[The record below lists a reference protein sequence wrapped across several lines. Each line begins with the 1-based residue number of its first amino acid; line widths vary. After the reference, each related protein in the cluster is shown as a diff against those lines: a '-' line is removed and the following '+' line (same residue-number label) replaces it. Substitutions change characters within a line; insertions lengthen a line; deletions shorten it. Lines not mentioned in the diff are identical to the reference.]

1 MQNDELKELALKPN
15 EEILSFLLQNQD
27 KEEKVLHFMKNN
39 MAYKQKYFAVASL
52 LKDSKQNNK
61 GIGALKAEI
70 INEAN
75 KNSYQEIEV
84 DLLENNPYQPRL
96 QIEQESLI
104 ELSNSIKK
112 DGLQSPIKIT
122 PIENGKFIIVY
133 GHRRVEAHRY
143 LGLPKIKCFIEEVD
157 ENKLRRLAL
166 VENLQRE
173 DLSLI
178 EKALSYANALNSG
191 DFSTQKELAE
201 ELGLKRTKVSEI
213 MSLLNLDG
221 NIIYDLKKDKSIK
234 DTTALS
240 LINKIEKDSQWEIY
254 SLLKKGEIDREGIRK
269 YLNNGIEKTNS
280 QCESKLKNNKL
291 QLFYKIN
298 IKEKEKQ
305 KAFKE
310 FIERETK
317 NFLDMLRDKEAEF
330 RGTTN

>member
-1 MQNDELKELALKPN
+1 
-15 EEILSFLLQNQD
+15 
-27 KEEKVLHFMKNN
+27 
-39 MAYKQKYFAVASL
+39 
-52 LKDSKQNNK
+52 
-61 GIGALKAEI
+61 
-70 INEAN
+70 
-75 KNSYQEIEV
+75 
-84 DLLENNPYQPRL
+84 LLEDNPYQPRL
-96 QIEQESLI
+96 QIEQESLL

-122 PIENGKFIIVY
+122 PTENGRYIIVY

-143 LGLPKIKCFIEEVD
+143 LGMSKIKCFIEEMD
-157 ENKLRRLAL
+157 ESKLRRLAL

-178 EKALSYANALNSG
+178 EKALSYANTLSSG

-201 ELGLKRTKVSEI
+201 ELGLKQTKVSEI

-221 NIIYDLKKDKSIK
+221 NIIYDLKKDKTIK

-269 YLNNGIEKTNS
+269 YLYNGIKKINS

-291 QLFYKIN
+291 QLFYKIK
-298 IKEKEKQ
+298 IKEKDKQ

-310 FIERETK
+310 FVENETK
-317 NFLDMLRDKEAEF
+317 AFLEKLKEKENEF
-330 RGTTN
+330 IGTTN